1 MPLMKEYKTVS
12 IKTDQGWGGAKG
24 TADTEAI
31 DRVLNLM
38 STEGWELFCVQD
50 LQHTNGLMLATE
62 ALLRW
67 SWAVFAAN
75 FFWTLANHQ

>member
-50 LQHTNGLMLATE
+50 LQHTSGSAS
-62 ALLRW
+62 LLCIFVREKR
-67 SWAVFAAN
+67 A
-75 FFWTLANHQ
+75 